1 MLTRPPGVLA
11 ISRHVP
17 VARFD
22 VVSSCRP
29 VAVPIGARTCHGKPS
44 VAIGA
49 AAFKHGSHDL
59 VVRVLAHPLRL
70 LAHPRFVTTTDPPRW
85 HRTERG
91 LFLYVGGLGR
101 FRSSSRSRSRRSR
114 HSSRHTRQN
123 RQSSPATQNMPL
135 SVSTGRATPR
145 ATPTGTVHQ
154 GITASASSATG
165 RRSPP
170 AQPTPSRHASTHAP
184 DRPAPTG
191 TA

>member
-17 VARFD
+17 IARFG

-91 LFLYVGGLGR
+91 LF
-101 FRSSSRSRSRRSR
+101 SRRWLRPVPFALAFPITEVPPLVPPYPPEPPVLTRGPEHAAEYEYRESHAKSDTDGHRPPR
-114 HSSRHTRQN
+114 HGGCSI
-123 RQSSPATQNMPL
+123 PL
-135 SVSTGRATPR
+135 RAW
-145 ATPTGTVHQ
+145 
-154 GITASASSATG
+154 
-165 RRSPP
+165 
-170 AQPTPSRHASTHAP
+170 
-184 DRPAPTG
+184 
-191 TA
+191 